1 VSLVIFYILA
11 AAILIAALMVV
22 TLRNVFH
29 SALFLVAAFFFVAG
43 IYLMLDAEFLAA
55 VQVLIYVG
63 AITILILFA
72 IMLTHKLHSKSI
84 RQVNEQVLPALII
97 TVLMLAISIVTISR
111 TFSDQPPKSDNFG
124 SWTASFDTDR
134 IGTETGLY
142 EWSAR
147 LVDKYDND
155 YSAFGSFILL
165 DEDEKIDP
173 GTKSKPVENSGSGY
187 ILSSNSGYTT
197 SNKEFNIGQNIYFK
211 IWAEGVDY
219 RSVNSAEWHIFK
231 IPNGDNGDEPWKL
244 LGSFPEDKITTLE
257 LTNSNS
263 ESIGRLLM
271 SKFVLPFEVVSVLL
285 LAAMIGAIVIAR
297 KDD

>member
-1 VSLVIFYILA
+1 MSLVIFYILG
-11 AAILIAALMVV
+11 AAILMAALMVV

-29 SALFLVAAFFFVAG
+29 SALFLVATFFFVAG
-43 IYLMLDAEFLAA
+43 IYLMLNAEFLAA

-63 AITILILFA
+63 AVTILVLFA

-97 TVLMLAISIVTISR
+97 TVLMLAISIITISR
-111 TFSDQPPKSDNFG
+111 TFGDHPPSSDNFG

-134 IGTETGLY
+134 IKTETGLY
-142 EWSAR
+142 GWSAR

-165 DEDEKIDP
+165 DENEKPGPGADP
-173 GTKSKPVENSGSGY
+173 KPVENTGSGY
-187 ILSSNSGYTT
+187 ILSSNSGFTK
-197 SNKEFNIGQNIYFK
+197 SNNEFNAGCNIYLK
-211 IWAEGVDY
+211 VWSEGVDY
-219 RSVNSAEWHIFK
+219 NSMSSAEWHIFK
-231 IPNGDNGDEPWKL
+231 IPDGDNGDEPWKL
-244 LGSFPEDKITTLE
+244 LGSFPENKITTLE